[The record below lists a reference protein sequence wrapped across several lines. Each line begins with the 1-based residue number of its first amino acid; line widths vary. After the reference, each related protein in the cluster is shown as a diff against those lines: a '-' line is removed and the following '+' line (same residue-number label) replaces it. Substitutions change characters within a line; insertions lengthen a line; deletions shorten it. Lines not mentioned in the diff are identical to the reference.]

1 MEEFKMSLKRIMLYV
16 LTGFCMGAITLA
28 MLEKMGFRIA
38 SYGVEMLFIPCVV
51 LCICF
56 GWALKTDVLR
66 LFRRNKNVN
75 SRRK

>member
-1 MEEFKMSLKRIMLYV
+1 MRFKRILVYV

-28 MLEKMGFRIA
+28 LLEKMGFRIA

-51 LCICF
+51 LCIWF
-56 GWALKTDVLR
+56 GWALKTDILK

-75 SRRK
+75 TRRK

>member
-1 MEEFKMSLKRIMLYV
+1 MSLKRIMLYV
-16 LTGFCMGAITLA
+16 LTGFCMG
-28 MLEKMGFRIA
+28 EKMGFRIA

-75 SRRK
+75 TRRK

>member
-1 MEEFKMSLKRIMLYV
+1 MSLKRIMLYV

-56 GWALKTDVLR
+56 CCNSDSYRKYCPYKYVLR
-66 LFRRNKNVN
+66 
-75 SRRK
+75 